1 MAALFRLLCPT
12 IGSISMFVLSS
23 GCPPA
28 RDEATDAEMAPV
40 RAYGEAGIKVL
51 VDAPSPSPSAKA
63 AAADRE
69 KSGKGSV
76 ETVSMVMEDRRRG
89 RVG

>member
-12 IGSISMFVLSS
+12 IGSISMSVLSS
-23 GCPPA
+23 GRPPT
-28 RDEATDAEMAPV
+28 REEATGAEMAPV
-40 RAYGEAGIKVL
+40 GAYDEAGINEL

-76 ETVSMVMEDRRRG
+76 EMVSMVMEDRRRG